1 MIKLSFLVIIRF
13 VVTIGN
19 YVVKYS
25 NNYLLNNNIIII
37 DYIYFV
43 LGVCLS
49 SVGILDNF
57 KRTNIKFFMTKK
69 LRKLFP
75 FFTHHKDLIY
85 LDSAGT
91 SLKPNT
97 VIQAISNY
105 YEKYSINSHS
115 EGGNPLFN
123 ET

>member
-1 MIKLSFLVIIRF
+1 
-13 VVTIGN
+13 
-19 YVVKYS
+19 
-25 NNYLLNNNIIII
+25 
-37 DYIYFV
+37 
-43 LGVCLS
+43 
-49 SVGILDNF
+49 
-57 KRTNIKFFMTKK
+57 MTKE

-75 FFTHHKDLIY
+75 FFTHHKKLIY